1 EVWSPTRASL
11 KDAIV
16 KFNAGGTG
24 SFVSPNGLILT
35 NHHIAFA
42 AITAA
47 STTEKDYITNGFLA
61 KSRAEEIPARNS
73 TESITPDYK
82 DVTAQVL
89 SSVKT
94 GMTPEERGRAILA
107 KQRDIQQEAAK
118 GREKEGIRMQVV
130 EATSGLQ
137 YFLYTYLTI
146 RDVRLVYGV
155 PKAIGYFGGDPDNF
169 QWPRH
174 CGDFSFLRAYVAP
187 DGTPADFSKDNVPY
201 TPQKLRPIN
210 ALRIKEGDFTI

>member
-1 EVWSPTRASL
+1 MSRRSLTIALAVASLVVSPLLSLAEEGMWMPDTLDKLPLGQMKKRGFDLKPEEVWSPTRASL

-61 KSRAEEIPARNS
+61 KSRAEEIPARNY
-73 TESITPDYK
+73 TVSITQDYK

-137 YFLYTYLTI
+137 YFLYT
-146 RDVRLVYGV
+146 
-155 PKAIGYFGGDPDNF
+155 
-169 QWPRH
+169 
-174 CGDFSFLRAYVAP
+174 
-187 DGTPADFSKDNVPY
+187 
-201 TPQKLRPIN
+201 
-210 ALRIKEGDFTI
+210 